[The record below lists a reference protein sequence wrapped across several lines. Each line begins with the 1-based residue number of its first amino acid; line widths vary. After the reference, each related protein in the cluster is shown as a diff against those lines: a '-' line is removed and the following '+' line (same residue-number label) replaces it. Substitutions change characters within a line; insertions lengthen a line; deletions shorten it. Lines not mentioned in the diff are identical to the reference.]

1 MGAASKAS
9 KAKAT
14 SMINIRHSADRGHN
28 QLPWLDSHFTFSFD
42 RYYDPDHVQ
51 FRSLRVINEDVIAP
65 AQGFPMHPHRDMEI
79 LTWILEGALEHRDN
93 AGGSGVIR
101 PGELQHMTAGTGVMH
116 SEFNPSPENAVHL
129 LQIWLLPERKGLAP
143 SYEQLAFP
151 DSDLRGKFNLV
162 AGPKAPVTIHQDA
175 NLYIARLNEGD
186 AVEHAIA
193 PGRHAWVQIA
203 RGAVELNGRELKA
216 GDGAA
221 ISGESELMVKAREPS
236 EVLAFD
242 LA

>member
-1 MGAASKAS
+1 
-9 KAKAT
+9 
-14 SMINIRHSADRGHN
+14 MINIRLSEDRGHN

-79 LTWILEGALEHRDN
+79 LTWILEGALEHRDSS
-93 AGGSGVIR
+93 GGSGVIR
-101 PGELQHMTAGTGVMH
+101 PGELQHMTAGSGVMH
-116 SEFNPSPENAVHL
+116 SEFNPSPQKPAHL

-162 AGPKAPVTIHQDA
+162 AGPKAPITIRQDA
-175 NLYIARLNEGD
+175 NLYIGRLNEGET
-186 AVEHAIA
+186 AKHAIA
-193 PGRHAWVQIA
+193 SGRHAWLQIA
-203 RGAVELNGRELKA
+203 RGSVELNGRELKA

-221 ISGESELMVKAREPS
+221 VSGESELTVKAREAS